1 MNPAKEVGGDFCH
14 NYFRIDDDH
23 LCLIKVREEQSDVE
37 KTFSVVVEDNYE
49 SEVTITFP
57 AFAGGL

>member
-1 MNPAKEVGGDFCH
+1 MNPAKEVGGDF
-14 NYFRIDDDH
+14 YDDH

-37 KTFSVVVEDNYE
+37 KTFSIVVEDNYE